1 MTEMPMA
8 LKPLR
13 GARVV
18 VVNWRD
24 RGHRLAG
31 GAEEYAVRVA
41 EAMAHSGA
49 AVTFLTARDEGQ
61 TPGER
66 TETITTVR
74 RGGQWTVYLWALL
87 WLLRNRNRIDIVVDC
102 QNGIPFFSPLV
113 LSRRTRVVLLMH
125 HVHDAQF
132 AVHFPPWAAALGRW
146 LEGPAA
152 RRVYR
157 KAVTVAVSPS
167 TVHAMRT
174 RLGWTGPVYVVPNGM
189 DQAPRTEVPREP
201 EPTLVCLGRLVTQ
214 KRVDRLIR
222 TVAALVEH
230 RPTLRLHIVGG
241 GPEEPALRAR
251 AAELGGAV
259 EVHGYVDSATKSA
272 LLRRSWLNVTLSD
285 GEGWGLAVVEAAAH
299 GVPTL
304 CRDVD
309 GLRDSVRHGDTGWL
323 VPEGADLA
331 GALDQVLTDLADPAR
346 AEAVA
351 KACQDW
357 ANRFDWTATGERFTA
372 LVAALRAGLEIG
384 EWLPGMPEAIIAE
397 FPAAAGP
404 YQPTA
409 VGTRS
414 GTDGIGN
421 WVLVEQCHGGDLL
434 AALEGAGRT
443 GVTVR
448 AAADVE
454 RLLGGSSR
462 NQPAG
467 AT

>member
-1 MTEMPMA
+1 MTDA

-24 RGHRLAG
+24 RGHGLAG

-41 EAMAHSGA
+41 EAMARAGA
-49 AVTFLTARDEGQ
+49 SVTFLTARDEGQ
-61 TPGER
+61 SAGER
-66 TETITTVR
+66 SDTLTTVR

-87 WLLRNRNRIDIVVDC
+87 WLLRNRRRVDVVVDC

-113 LSRRTRVVLLMH
+113 LARRTRVVLLMH

-132 AVHFPPWAAALGRW
+132 AVHFPPWLAAVGRW

-157 KAVTVAVSPS
+157 GAVTVAVSPS
-167 TVHAMRT
+167 TVHAMRA

-189 DQAPRTEVPREP
+189 DQAPKSRVERAP
-201 EPTLVCLGRLVTQ
+201 EPTLVCLGRLVTH

-222 TVAALVEH
+222 TVEALAD
-230 RPTLRLHIVGG
+230 RWPTLRLHIVGG
-241 GPEEPALRAR
+241 GPEEPALRAL
-251 AAELGGAV
+251 AARLDGAV
-259 EVHGYVDSATKSA
+259 EVHGYVDSGTKSA
-272 LLRRSWLNVTLSD
+272 LLGRSWLNVTLSD

-323 VPEGADLA
+323 IPGGADLA
-331 GALDQVLTDLADPAR
+331 EAIDRVLTDLADPAR

-357 ANRFDWTATGERFTA
+357 ATRFDWAATGERFTA
-372 LVAALRAGLEIG
+372 LVAALRAGLKVG
-384 EWLPGMPEAIIAE
+384 EWQPGMPEAIIAE
-397 FPAAAGP
+397 FPADAEP
-404 YQPTA
+404 HQPTS

-414 GTDGIGN
+414 GTAGISQ
-421 WVLVEQCHGGDLL
+421 WELVEQCHGGDLL
-434 AALEGAGRT
+434 AELERAGRA

-448 AAADVE
+448 AAADAE
-454 RLLGGSSR
+454 RLLGGSLR
-462 NQPAG
+462 NPREG